1 MHIQDL
7 RVFSEVAQLR
17 QATSKLMLKDSSSQA
32 DDWNSWIS
40 GSPQDGSGAACV
52 DGSSLFFFLDSII
65 QSEVS
70 SSLRGPVVTLPGTN
84 QDRLLS
90 SKPLRPCLQSS
101 PVPCH
106 ALPPAPDPH
115 HHTIVSER
123 GTRKPLAVSAD
134 LHRKDLHLW
143 GQDFVHRIL
152 AGVGGGFVHFLLFQM
167 IS

>member
-1 MHIQDL
+1 
-7 RVFSEVAQLR
+7 
-17 QATSKLMLKDSSSQA
+17 MLKDSCSQA
-32 DDWNSWIS
+32 DGWNSWVS
-40 GSPQDGSGAACV
+40 GSPQEGSGAACV
-52 DGSSLFFFLDSII
+52 NSSSLFFFLNSVI

-90 SKPLRPCLQSS
+90 AWPLRPCLRSS

-106 ALPPAPDPH
+106 ALPPAPAPQ
-115 HHTIVSER
+115 HTKVSEW
-123 GTRKPLAVSAD
+123 GARKPLAVSAD

-143 GQDFVHRIL
+143 GQAFVHRIL